1 MKKLIVLF
9 CIVIAACKTKEHIPS
24 DILSQDKMQSVV
36 WDMMRADQ
44 YLGDFVF
51 PTDTSLNKDS
61 QSIRMYQQV
70 LAIHQLSKEEFTRSW
85 NYYKAHPA
93 LMQQIM
99 DTVSRKQVNA
109 SPIVTPLPDSNLTLP
124 PPVKKH
130 IPIPDSVL
138 HQRRKKVLQ
147 AQ

>member
-1 MKKLIVLF
+1 
-9 CIVIAACKTKEHIPS
+9 
-24 DILSQDKMQSVV
+24 MQAIV

-51 PTDTSLNKDS
+51 PKDTSINKDS
-61 QSIRMYQQV
+61 QSIRMYQQI
-70 LAIHQLSKEEFTRSW
+70 LAIHKLSKEEFNRSW

-99 DTVSRKQVNA
+99 DTVSRKPVNA
-109 SPIVTPLPDSNLTLP
+109 SPITAPVPDSLLPPEP

-147 AQ
+147 VR